1 MKENNLCQI
10 ITTRSFDLMVQQ
22 LPEYPEEFLEMF
34 FHYMKWYEKK
44 HGQKIEVTPQRIR
57 ECWKV
62 YDFKDRLKSYGCKDY
77 DEYHDKFG
85 TEVVWY
91 NCDEKSIIIEEY
103 DLFHELFPPHHNRP
117 FEKLFLFLNQI
128 FGFKKNEDYNN

>member
-1 MKENNLCQI
+1 MKKNDLCQI

-44 HGQKIEVTPQRIR
+44 LGQKLEFTPKRIR

-77 DEYHDKFG
+77 DEYHNKFG
-85 TEVVWY
+85 TEVLWY
-91 NCDEKSIIIEEY
+91 NYDEKTIIIEEY
-103 DLFHELFPPHHNRP
+103 NLFPPLPINNP
-117 FEKLFLFLNQI
+117 FEKLFLFLNKI
-128 FGFKKNEDYNN
+128 FGTKKHEDYNN

>member
-1 MKENNLCQI
+1 MKENDLCQI

-44 HGQKIEVTPQRIR
+44 LGQKLEFTPKRIR

-77 DEYHDKFG
+77 DEYHNKFG
-85 TEVVWY
+85 TEVLWY
-91 NCDEKSIIIEEY
+91 NYDEKTIIIEEY
-103 DLFHELFPPHHNRP
+103 NLFPPLPLNNP
-117 FEKLFLFLNQI
+117 FEKLFLFLNKI
-128 FGFKKNEDYNN
+128 FGTKKHEDYNN

>member
-1 MKENNLCQI
+1 MSENNLCQI

-34 FHYMKWYEKK
+34 FNYMKWYEKK
-44 HGQKIEVTPQRIR
+44 LGQKLEFTPQRIR

-77 DEYHDKFG
+77 DEYHNKFG
-85 TEVVWY
+85 TEVLYY
-91 NCDEKSIIIEEY
+91 NFDEKSIIIEEY
-103 DLFHELFPPHHNRP
+103 NLLPPPPLIDH
-117 FEKLFLFLNQI
+117 L
-128 FGFKKNEDYNN
+128 KNYFYF

>member
-10 ITTRSFDLMVQQ
+10 ITTRSFDLMVKC

-44 HGQKIEVTPQRIR
+44 LGQKLEFTPQRIR

-77 DEYHDKFG
+77 DEYHNKFG
-85 TEVVWY
+85 TEVLWY
-91 NCDEKSIIIEEY
+91 NFDEKSIIIEEY
-103 DLFHELFPPHHNRP
+103 DLFPPLPPNRP
-117 FEKLFLFLNQI
+117 FEKLFLFLNKI
-128 FGFKKNEDYNN
+128 FGYKKNEDYNN